1 MVVSTAITSN
11 TTTALVA
18 PGNYARRQ
26 RSLRRQ
32 QVDQLEASA
41 NAEAESHGMNTLVVM
56 TSSFERGDLEDARP
70 RAKAEVLFD
79 NLTVTAL

>member
-11 TTTALVA
+11 ITTALMA

-26 RSLRRQ
+26 RSLRTQ
-32 QVDQLEASA
+32 QVDQLEASG
-41 NAEAESHGMNTLVVM
+41 NDEAESRGMNTLVVM
-56 TSSFERGDLEDARP
+56 TSSFERRDLEDARP
-70 RAKAEVLFD
+70 RAKAEALFD